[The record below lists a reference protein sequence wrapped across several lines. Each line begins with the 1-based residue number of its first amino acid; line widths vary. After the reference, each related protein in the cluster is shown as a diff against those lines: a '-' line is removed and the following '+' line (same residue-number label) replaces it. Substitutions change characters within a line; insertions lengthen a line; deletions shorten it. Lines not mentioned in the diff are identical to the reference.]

1 MKNIAVITRRLISV
15 FLMLV
20 VSLTLLMSPA
30 SAVGQSVKP
39 LDDTNFDDEALKS
52 DLPVIVHFDA
62 TWCGPCKVQAPILEK
77 IAQDYQG
84 KVKVFTLDIDNAAS
98 VTGKYGIK
106 SVPTLVFLKNDEN
119 TLQLKGLTSRENIIK
134 GLSI

>member
-77 IAQDYQG
+77 VADEYQG
-84 KVKVFTLDIDNAAS
+84 KVKVFTLDIDDGET
-98 VTGKYGIK
+98 VTRKYGIK
-106 SVPTLVFLKNDEN
+106 SVPTLVFLKNGEN